1 MQSTFV
7 AIQMKN
13 VIAVGDKSENVV
25 FLKQL
30 CAVAGRHFPLGL
42 SHPKDPALHIGN
54 ISFIKL
60 YAVDVPHDR

>member
-30 CAVAGRHFPLGL
+30 CAVAERHFPLGL

-54 ISFIKL
+54 IDIIFTHRACL
-60 YAVDVPHDR
+60 L